1 MLTVK
6 GFDHWRDD
14 ISKLSRSKGS
24 SPIENATQIPQDGK
38 LEVLDDAETE
48 VKRFSTQQVKV
59 PDRIEK
65 VYGRPYLKWG

>member
-1 MLTVK
+1 
-6 GFDHWRDD
+6 
-14 ISKLSRSKGS
+14 
-24 SPIENATQIPQDGK
+24 
-38 LEVLDDAETE
+38 

>member
-1 MLTVK
+1 
-6 GFDHWRDD
+6 
-14 ISKLSRSKGS
+14 
-24 SPIENATQIPQDGK
+24 

-65 VYGRPYLKWG
+65 VYGRPYLK